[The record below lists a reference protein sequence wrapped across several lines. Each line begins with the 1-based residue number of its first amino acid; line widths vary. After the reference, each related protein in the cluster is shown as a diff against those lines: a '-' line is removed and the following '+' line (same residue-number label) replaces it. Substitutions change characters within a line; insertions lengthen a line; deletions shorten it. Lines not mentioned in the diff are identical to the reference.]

1 MDELIQMMRVT
12 LGTAFALYL
21 TTQGFHWNVEGRDF
35 YQAHGLFGSQYEE
48 QLDAIDKIAENIR
61 SLDEY
66 APQSMVSLQSL
77 SLIES
82 LEYDHRMSFE
92 EMSTYLMQAHDILI
106 SHMNEVL
113 ALAERE
119 NENGIA
125 NFIGGRIEEHQKQR
139 WMLRASAANS

>member
-1 MDELIQMMRVT
+1 MDELIQIMRVT

-21 TTQGFHWNVEGRDF
+21 TTQGFHWNVEGKDF
-35 YQAHGLFGSQYEE
+35 YQAHGLFGEQYEE
-48 QLDAIDKIAENIR
+48 QFAAIDKIAENIR

-66 APQSMVSLQSL
+66 SPQSLVSLQSL

-82 LEYDHRMSFE
+82 IEYDHKMTFE
-92 EMSTYLMQAHDILI
+92 EMAIYLQQAHDIMI
-106 SHMNEVL
+106 SLLNEVL
-113 ALAERE
+113 VLAERE

-139 WMLRASAANS
+139 WMLKASAS

>member
-1 MDELIQMMRVT
+1 MMRVT

-21 TTQGFHWNVEGRDF
+21 TTQGFHWNVEGKDF
-35 YQAHGLFGSQYEE
+35 YQAHGLFGEQYAE
-48 QLDAIDKIAENIR
+48 QFEAIDKIAENIR

-66 APQSMVSLQSL
+66 SPQSLVSLQSL

-82 LEYDHRMSFE
+82 IEYDRRMSFE
-92 EMSTYLMQAHDILI
+92 EMATYLQQAHDIMI
-106 SHMNEVL
+106 SLLNDVL
-113 ALAERE
+113 VLAERE

-139 WMLRASAANS
+139 WMLKASAS